1 MLIKQ
6 ISLWPYMSVDNLFLA
21 MYLHQMLK
29 LSFAG
34 TFPPFAPE
42 EADLAR

>member
-6 ISLWPYMSVDNLFLA
+6 TLLSLSMFADNSFLA

-34 TFPPFAPE
+34 MYLPFAPV
-42 EADLAR
+42 EADLEI